1 MRRLTTDQGTPFRS
15 RLSKA
20 FFEEFSIEHR
30 MTTSYHQQ
38 ADGRAERANKTIM
51 GMVRQ
56 HMEPLERQ
64 KDWANLL
71 QRHMMAYNTSIQA
84 SIGYEP
90 FFMMHGF
97 HAATAVEVV
106 VVVGLKGTKHLRL

>member
-1 MRRLTTDQGTPFRS
+1 
-15 RLSKA
+15 
-20 FFEEFSIEHR
+20 

-38 ADGRAERANKTIM
+38 ADGLAERANKTIM

-64 KDWANLL
+64 KDWADRL
-71 QRHMMAYNTSIQA
+71 QQHTMAYNTSIQA

-90 FFMMHGF
+90 FFLMHGF
-97 HAATAVEVV
+97 HVATAVELVLPTPV
-106 VVVGLKGTKHLRL
+106 AIRGE